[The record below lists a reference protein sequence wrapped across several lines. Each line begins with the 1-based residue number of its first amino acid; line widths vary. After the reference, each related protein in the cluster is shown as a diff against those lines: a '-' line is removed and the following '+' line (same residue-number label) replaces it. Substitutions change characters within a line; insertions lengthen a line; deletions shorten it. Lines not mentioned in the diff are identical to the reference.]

1 MPNKPPPPIAL
12 FEDMERARRIARS
25 WKPLDQLSPD
35 DAEIVARAIAE
46 GIAQGRR
53 HGLEM
58 GQCICQQ
65 KSAPALTCAN
75 ASS

>member
-1 MPNKPPPPIAL
+1 
-12 FEDMERARRIARS
+12 MERARRIARA
-25 WKPLDQLSPD
+25 WKPLDHLSAE

-58 GQCICQQ
+58 GQCTCVR
-65 KSAPALTCAN
+65 KSAPALTCAH